1 VQQRSVMA
9 ILELSGIAFVRDGVT
24 ILDGVDWRVRK
35 GEHWAVLGANGSG
48 KTTLL
53 KIITAYEWP
62 TRGTVEVL
70 GRHFGECDVRALRKE
85 IGWVSSSLEHRLP
98 GHDAAVDVVMSGLE
112 ASLGIYRPFG
122 IVERAKGLA
131 ALAAMGAAQLAPKRY
146 GILSQG
152 EQQRVLIARALVA
165 GPALLILD
173 EPCAGLDPAARARFL
188 DDLEKLGANGGPG
201 MILVTHHIEEIGPWV
216 NRVLALKDG
225 RVMASGEPEHVLRG
239 EVLSE
244 LFSMRCAVR
253 RNGRFYTLQVA
264 SGP

>member
-1 VQQRSVMA
+1 MA

-24 ILDGVDWRVRK
+24 ILDGVDWRVEQ
-35 GEHWAVLGANGSG
+35 GEHWAVIGANGSG

-70 GRHFGECDVRALRKE
+70 GSRFGECDVRALRKE

-98 GHDAAVDVVMSGLE
+98 GRDTAIDVVMSGIE

-122 IVERAKGLA
+122 VAERAKARA
-131 ALAAMGAAQLAPKRY
+131 ALAALDAAHLASKPY
-146 GILSQG
+146 GVLSQG
-152 EQQRVLIARALVA
+152 EQQRVLIARALVS
-165 GPALLILD
+165 GPSLLILD

-188 DDLEKLGANGGPG
+188 DDLDRLAANGGPG
-201 MILVTHHIEEIGPWV
+201 LILVTHHIEEIGPWV
-216 NRVLALKDG
+216 HRVLALKDG
-225 RVMASGEPEHVLRG
+225 RVIASGGPDRVLCS

-244 LFSMRCAVR
+244 VFSTPCAVA
-253 RNGRFYTLQVA
+253 RNGKFYTLQVA
-264 SGP
+264 ASA